1 MLQFSSLGDF
11 MIDERENHLSQKRFF
26 AVQDTHHYASLVIEP
41 AIQILFQCKFSC
53 SLKTWITIYCIAAYS
68 IFLNDF
74 GDCGKIWLVERR

>member
-53 SLKTWITIYCIAAYS
+53 SLKT
-68 IFLNDF
+68 
-74 GDCGKIWLVERR
+74 